1 MLKRKLFGS
10 LREENKKLKAELDT
24 LRRGAKEASDAVDA
38 ILITA
43 AGTLGEKGEEE
54 GARVLTLPFPDVREC
69 REKYTLHAEKTD
81 SGEMRITVS
90 EKP

>member
-1 MLKRKLFGS
+1 MVRKRLFEA
-10 LREENKKLKAELDT
+10 LREENRKLKEELDT

-43 AGTLGEKGEEE
+43 AGTLGTPGEKGDRE
-54 GARVLTLPFPDVREC
+54 LIIPFPDVKEC
-69 REKYTLHAEKTD
+69 REKYKLSAGKTEN
-81 SGEMRITVS
+81 GEMRIKVT